1 MLNEYIFNTFT
12 DYTRIKK
19 PYLKVHVSLRVI
31 IHVTTDK
38 LVLIN
43 EFFPRIVHFDR
54 LIN

>member
-1 MLNEYIFNTFT
+1 MLNEYIFYTFT

-19 PYLKVHVSLRVI
+19 PYLKVSLRVI